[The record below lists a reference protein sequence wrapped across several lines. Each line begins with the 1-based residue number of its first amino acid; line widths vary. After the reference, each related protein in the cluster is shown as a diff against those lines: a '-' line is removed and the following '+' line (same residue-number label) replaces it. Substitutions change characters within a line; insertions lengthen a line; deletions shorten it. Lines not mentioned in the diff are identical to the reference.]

1 MKRSVRLGL
10 PAICSLAINGLL
22 LIGLLQLG
30 IGQQRSR
37 QDQPSLTVMSLAV
50 PLGVEDAPEDRQ
62 VEQQQPAQPTTPDPP
77 PIPSPDIASAPSLP
91 LPVMRPTAPSV
102 ASAPPAPTPEPAVAA
117 ASAAAQPA
125 TAAGATL
132 SAPRK
137 GAADGLKANAPAG
150 NSRSYAAKVR
160 SWLYAHKTYPR
171 RSRMRR
177 EEGVVRVRFVL
188 DRQGQLL
195 EGQVIG
201 KSGFAALDEEGQA
214 MLSRASPYPAA
225 PQDILGSRIEFTV
238 PIEWQLPA

>member
-1 MKRSVRLGL
+1 MRGYFRLSL
-10 PAICSLAINGLL
+10 PAAGSLAVNGLL
-22 LIGLLQLG
+22 LLMLFQLG
-30 IGQQRSR
+30 IGPQGARKEE
-37 QDQPSLTVMSLAV
+37 PALTVMSLAEPLGLADAQEDQPAERERAAQPVAPVPPPV
-50 PLGVEDAPEDRQ
+50 PLVKADSAPPTPPLPP
-62 VEQQQPAQPTTPDPP
+62 VAVQPAQPH
-77 PIPSPDIASAPSLP
+77 L
-91 LPVMRPTAPSV
+91 V
-102 ASAPPAPTPEPAVAA
+102 APPAAESETPAPGAQPAVAA
-117 ASAAAQPA
+117 GPA
-125 TAAGATL
+125 PP
-132 SAPRK
+132 PRK
-137 GAADGLKANAPAG
+137 GAADGLNANAPAG

-177 EEGVVRVRFVL
+177 EEGMVRVRFVL

-238 PIEWQLPA
+238 PIEWQLPT

>member
-1 MKRSVRLGL
+1 MKGSVRLGL

-37 QDQPSLTVMSLAV
+37 KDQSRLTIMSLAV
-50 PLGVEDAPEDRQ
+50 PLGVEDAQQDQQADQRQ
-62 VEQQQPAQPTTPDPP
+62 PAPRAADPPPVPLPKVAAAPAIPLPPVTLPPAQPL
-77 PIPSPDIASAPSLP
+77 AP
-91 LPVMRPTAPSV
+91 
-102 ASAPPAPTPEPAVAA
+102 APPAAAPEPAAAAAA
-117 ASAAAQPA
+117 ASATAQPA
-125 TAAGATL
+125 AAAPP
-132 SAPRK
+132 PRK

-150 NSRSYAAKVR
+150 NSRNYAAKIR

-225 PQDILGSRIEFTV
+225 PQDIPGSRIEFTV
-238 PIEWQLPA
+238 PIEWQLPT